1 MNEAERQDFVKSLLT
16 GQSLLDHDDEIQ
28 YGVVAT
34 AFANIQ
40 HNKETKKLIADALLR
55 HGYVKPKDNQPSLE
69 EALAAA
75 FPLKSP
81 AQAANKA
88 EIPQVGIGGLV
99 NVLGSLNAEKKPAPK
114 LTQDE
119 FAAKW
124 IVEFGPSEAAR
135 RWSEWLIN
143 SKQVPS
149 PASVAMFY
157 DKFPA
162 TLKKQ
167 YNPDRATAI
176 EALRAQMRS
185 WIEKGT
191 TTLKY
196 VKSQVT
202 AEPKQ
207 PSNLTEASADLY
219 RKAADAMLKKETAY

>member
-1 MNEAERQDFVKSLLT
+1 MNEADRQAFVKSLLT
-16 GQSLLDHDDEIQ
+16 AQSLLEQDDEIQ
-28 YGVVAT
+28 YGVAGT

-40 HNKETKKLIADALLR
+40 RNKETKKLIADALLR
-55 HGYVKPKDNQPSLE
+55 HGYVQPKDSQSSLE

-75 FPLKSP
+75 FPLKP
-81 AQAANKA
+81 AEQTAKKLEAGFGGLLGALAPKAQAGTQ
-88 EIPQVGIGGLV
+88 PQ
-99 NVLGSLNAEKKPAPK
+99 PK

-124 IVEFGPSEAAR
+124 IVDFGPSEAAR
-135 RWSEWLIN
+135 RWCEWLMN

-149 PASVAMFY
+149 PATVAMLY

-167 YNPDRATAI
+167 YNPERATAI

-185 WIEKGT
+185 WIEKRT

-196 VKSQVT
+196 ANSQVT
-202 AEPKQ
+202 AEPK
-207 PSNLTEASADLY
+207 PASNLTQATNERY
-219 RKAADAMLKKETAY
+219 QKAAATMAEKKETT